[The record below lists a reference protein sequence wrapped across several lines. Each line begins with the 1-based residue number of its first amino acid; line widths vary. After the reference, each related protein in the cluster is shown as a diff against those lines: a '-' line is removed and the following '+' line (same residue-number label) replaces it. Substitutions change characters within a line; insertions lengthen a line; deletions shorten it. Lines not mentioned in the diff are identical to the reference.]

1 MTASRWR
8 LWAPWLAMVVV
19 LSVALAVGASRPGP
33 PLSPT
38 QRAAAIDAQ
47 LRCPSCED
55 VSVADSSA
63 PTAVA
68 VRAIVLQRV
77 RAGERQAQI
86 EDFLV
91 SRYGPGILLRPPT
104 RGATSTVW
112 IVPVVVVVLALG
124 GLGVFFWRRRRRAA
138 APVGIEDRSL
148 VDHALAERAA
158 GAQS

>member
-1 MTASRWR
+1 VTASRWR
-8 LWAPWLAMVVV
+8 LWAPWIAMAVV

-33 PLSPT
+33 PTSPT
-38 QRAAAIDAQ
+38 QRAAALDAQ

-77 RAGERQAQI
+77 RAGQGDAQI

-91 SRYGPGILLRPPT
+91 SRYGPSILLRPPA
-104 RGATSTVW
+104 RGATSAVW

-124 GLGVFFWRRRRRAA
+124 GLGVFFWRRRRG
-138 APVGIEDRSL
+138 APVPVGTEDRSL
-148 VDHALAERAA
+148 VDRALAERAA
-158 GAQS
+158 GVGS

>member
-1 MTASRWR
+1 MTAWR
-8 LWAPWLAMVVV
+8 RRVWAPWLAMAVV
-19 LSVALAVGASRPGP
+19 LSVALAVGASRPAP
-33 PLSPT
+33 PPSAT

-77 RAGERQAQI
+77 RAGQRDAQI

-91 SRYGPGILLRPPT
+91 SRYGPDILLRPPA
-104 RGATSTVW
+104 RGATSAVW
-112 IVPVVVVVLALG
+112 IVPVVVVVVAAG
-124 GLGVFFWRRRRRAA
+124 GLGAFFWRRRRRPPE
-138 APVGIEDRSL
+138 PVGSEDRSL

-158 GAQS
+158 GVRS